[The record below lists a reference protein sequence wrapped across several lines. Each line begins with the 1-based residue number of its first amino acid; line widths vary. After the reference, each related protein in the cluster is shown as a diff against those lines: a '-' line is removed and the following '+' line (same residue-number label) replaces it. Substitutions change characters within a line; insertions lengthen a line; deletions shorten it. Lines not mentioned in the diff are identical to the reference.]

1 MKQKASTTNEKPNQ
15 IFTFTAAAASDEVQ
29 ARLPV
34 ADSVKRVLR
43 RARAAHRPKDPQTL
57 EELIIDGQWSQTAAE
72 QPANFLQYDNGPG
85 PWLTS
90 RVSYGQDRSSGQKS
104 IPELLR
110 GVSHNLRGGQP
121 NI

>member
-29 ARLPV
+29 ARLPA

-85 PWLTS
+85 QIL
-90 RVSYGQDRSSGQKS
+90 GQMS
-104 IPELLR
+104 IPELLC